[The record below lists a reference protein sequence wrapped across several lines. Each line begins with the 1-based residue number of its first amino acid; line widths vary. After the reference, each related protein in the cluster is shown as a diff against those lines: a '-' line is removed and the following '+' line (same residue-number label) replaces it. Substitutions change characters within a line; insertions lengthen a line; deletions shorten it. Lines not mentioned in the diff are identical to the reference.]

1 MSKNKFFKR
10 LTGLMTG
17 LVVFVSSVG
26 LVPVSA
32 AETELLNEKFGADF
46 LSGVVD
52 DGMYAWDDTE
62 GYING
67 TKWGALERG
76 DALTNVFSV
85 DESGVLWM
93 RNTQIRPGN
102 GNEENGISH
111 RFTPITD
118 GETLTF
124 SAVLNLKNPAGLA
137 EYNIRL
143 LGDVRETPAV
153 TMLRAATSPSEN
165 NRPVLGDW
173 VYGGTLGTASST
185 NLYRVDE
192 TEQKFITANDG
203 NFNFES
209 ENNGLTGDSYLTVTL
224 SPDSEN
230 ADKYK
235 AKTVLRG
242 SNQKY
247 TAESLIDKET
257 VLGLKRVRIWQLNNA
272 HSEYGL
278 KELGVKSLKITKSDG
293 ATVNPTVDFG
303 DIMLDS
309 NSVRL
314 EQDMSEFDIN
324 GLGFTYESEYT
335 DGKMWSIVD
344 MNRRDDFY
352 SKDENGVLWVKNP
365 IPLGGENNSENCIA
379 RRFNKISDGETLKAS
394 AVLNIKEPGYN
405 SEYHIRLIRDGAANR
420 DASGNFATDS
430 VTLLRIKSL
439 YGEGAWGST
448 LGIQNYTQPYVN
460 DSTEKIFIIPE
471 EGDGTPE
478 NQGDG
483 GFFKFGRLDGES
495 YLTVTLT
502 PDSEDNASYKATTV
516 LTNNG
521 KEYKAESKIAKDIVL
536 GLDKLQIFELNF
548 GKENTNVLGIKSIKV
563 EAYDA
568 AKKLSASDDNII
580 YVPYRNTT
588 GHANDI
594 ALIAAICSKS
604 DNMQQ
609 RYFIDGTAYKNFT
622 AAKDNLELNI
632 GKVAA
637 DEYVRLFIFDSFDNL
652 RPLSTVKETG
662 K

>member
-10 LTGLMTG
+10 LTGFMTG

-32 AETELLNEKFGADF
+32 AETELLNEKFGANF

-76 DALTNVFSV
+76 AALTNVFSV

-124 SAVLNLKNPAGLA
+124 SAVLNLKNPAGLS

-153 TMLRAATSPSEN
+153 TMLRVATSPSKN
-165 NRPVLGDW
+165 DRPVLGQW
-173 VYGGTLGTASST
+173 LYGGTLGTASST
-185 NLYRVDE
+185 NLYIDDV
-192 TEQKFITANDG
+192 TEQKFITAEDG
-203 NFNFES
+203 NFNFEG
-209 ENNGLTGDSYLTVTL
+209 ENNGLTGNSYLTVTL

-247 TAESLIDKET
+247 TAESLIDKAT

-278 KELGVKSLKITKSDG
+278 KELGIKSLKITKSDG
-293 ATVNPTVDFG
+293 AAVNPTVDFG

-324 GLGFTYESEYT
+324 NLGFTYENEYT

-352 SKDENGVLWVKNP
+352 STDENGVLWIKNP
-365 IPLGGENNSENCIA
+365 TPLKTGDNSENCIA
-379 RRFNKISDGETLKAS
+379 RRFNKISDGETIKAS
-394 AVLNIKEPGYN
+394 AVLNIKNSGYD
-405 SEYHIRLIRDGAANR
+405 SEYHIRLTKDGATTR
-420 DASGNFATDS
+420 DALGNFATDS
-430 VTLLRIKSL
+430 VTLLRIKNRHD
-439 YGEGAWGST
+439 EGAWGST
-448 LGIQNYTQPYVN
+448 LGIQNYTQPFVN
-460 DSTEKIFIIPE
+460 DSTEKTFLSAE
-471 EGDGTPE
+471 DGW
-478 NQGDG
+478 
-483 GFFKFGRLDGES
+483 FKPDERLVGES
-495 YLTVTLT
+495 YLMVTLT
-502 PDSEDNASYKATTV
+502 PDAEDSASYKATTV

-568 AKKLSASDDNII
+568 AKKLSADADNTI
-580 YVPYRNTT
+580 YIPYRNTT
-588 GHANDI
+588 GRANDI
-594 ALIAAICSKS
+594 ALIAAICCKS

-622 AAKDNLELNI
+622 AAKENLELNI

-652 RPLSTVKETG
+652 RPLTMVKETG

>member
-1 MSKNKFFKR
+1 MSKNKFFKS
-10 LTGLMTG
+10 LTGFVTG
-17 LVVFVSSVG
+17 LFVFVSSVG
-26 LVPVSA
+26 IVPVYA
-32 AETELLNEKFGADF
+32 AEQELFSEKFGADF

-76 DALTNVFSV
+76 AALTNVFSV
-85 DESGVLWM
+85 DENGVLWM

-111 RFTPITD
+111 KFTPITD

-124 SAVLNLKNPAGLA
+124 SATLNIKNPVGLA

-153 TMLRAATSPSEN
+153 TMLRVATSPSEN
-165 NRPVLGDW
+165 DRPVLGQW
-173 VYGGTLGTASST
+173 LYGGTLGTASST
-185 NLYRVDE
+185 NLYIDDV
-192 TEQKFITANDG
+192 TEQKFITAEDG

-209 ENNGLTGDSYLTVTL
+209 ENNGLTGNSYLTVTL

-242 SNQKY
+242 SNKKY
-247 TAESLIDKET
+247 TAESLIDKAT

-278 KELGVKSLKITKSDG
+278 KELGIKSLKITKSNG
-293 ATVNPTVDFG
+293 AAVNPTVDFG

-335 DGKMWSIVD
+335 DGRMWSIVD

-365 IPLGGENNSENCIA
+365 SPLGGENNSENCIA

-394 AVLNIKEPGYN
+394 AVLNIKDPGYN

-420 DASGNFATDS
+420 DAYGNFATDS
-430 VTLLRIKSL
+430 VTLLRIKNL
-439 YGEGAWGST
+439 DGEGAWGST

-460 DSTEKIFIIPE
+460 DSAEKMLIIPE
-471 EGDGTPE
+471 ES
-478 NQGDG
+478 DG

-502 PDSEDNASYKATTV
+502 PDAEDSASYKATTV

-521 KEYKAESKIAKDIVL
+521 NEYKAESKIAKDIVL

-548 GKENTNVLGIKSIKV
+548 GKENVNVLGIKSIKV

-588 GHANDI
+588 GQANDI

-652 RPLSTVKETG
+652 RPLTTVKETG

>member
-10 LTGLMTG
+10 LTGFMTG

-32 AETELLNEKFGADF
+32 AETELLNEKFGANF

-52 DGMYAWDDTE
+52 DGKYVKEDTE

-67 TKWGALERG
+67 TKWGALDR
-76 DALTNVFSV
+76 ATMTNFFSLDNDGTFWV
-85 DESGVLWM
+85 
-93 RNTQIRPGN
+93 RNTKPDGTASN
-102 GNEENGISH
+102 ANAENSISH
-111 RFTPITD
+111 KLNSISE
-118 GETLTF
+118 GETLRV
-124 SAVLNLKNPAGLA
+124 SAVLNIKNPAYGS

-143 LGDVRETPAV
+143 SKDGVAGAQNNSV
-153 TMLRAATSPSEN
+153 TLLRVKNKVGTEVWGS
-165 NRPVLGDW
+165 
-173 VYGGTLGTASST
+173 TLGTKNYTQPYT
-185 NLYRVDE
+185 NDE
-192 TEQKFITANDG
+192 TETRFLDSDDGTFKFNQ
-203 NFNFES
+203 ES
-209 ENNGLTGDSYLTVTL
+209 NGLTEDSYLTVTL
-224 SPDSEN
+224 EPDSEN
-230 ADKYK
+230 VDKYK

-242 SNQKY
+242 TTKKY
-247 TAESLIDKET
+247 VAEALIDKT
-257 VLGLKRVRIWQLNNA
+257 IVLELDKISIFQLNFKTSSDYDTA
-272 HSEYGL
+272 
-278 KELGVKSLKITKSDG
+278 ELGVKSLKITKSDG
-293 ATVNPTVDFG
+293 AAVNPTVDFG

-324 GLGFTYESEYT
+324 NLGFTYENEYT

-352 SKDENGVLWVKNP
+352 STDENGVLWIKNP
-365 IPLGGENNSENCIA
+365 TPLTAGDNSENCIA
-379 RRFNKISDGETLKAS
+379 RRFNKISDGETIKAS
-394 AVLNIKEPGYN
+394 AVLNIKNSGYN
-405 SEYHIRLIRDGAANR
+405 SEYHIRLTKDGATTR
-420 DASGNFATDS
+420 DALGNFATDS
-430 VTLLRIKSL
+430 VTLLRIKNRHD
-439 YGEGAWGST
+439 EGAWGST
-448 LGIQNYTQPYVN
+448 LGIQNYTQPFVN
-460 DSTEKIFIIPE
+460 DSTEKTFLSAE
-471 EGDGTPE
+471 DGW
-478 NQGDG
+478 
-483 GFFKFGRLDGES
+483 FKPDERLVGES

-502 PDSEDNASYKATTV
+502 PDAEDSASYKATTV

-548 GKENTNVLGIKSIKV
+548 GMENVNVLGIKSIKV

-652 RPLSTVKETG
+652 RPLTTVKETG

>member
-1 MSKNKFFKR
+1 MSKNKIFKR
-10 LTGLMTG
+10 LTGFVTG

-32 AETELLNEKFGADF
+32 AETELLNEKFGANF

-52 DGMYAWDDTE
+52 DGKYVKDDTE

-67 TKWGALERG
+67 TKWGALDR
-76 DALTNVFSV
+76 ATMANFFSLDNDGTFWV
-85 DESGVLWM
+85 
-93 RNTQIRPGN
+93 RNTKPDGTASN
-102 GNEENGISH
+102 ANAENSISH
-111 RFTPITD
+111 KLNSISE
-118 GETLTF
+118 GETLRV
-124 SAVLNLKNPAGLA
+124 SAVLNIKNPAYCG

-143 LGDVRETPAV
+143 SKDGGDGAQNNSVTLLRVKNKLGTEVWG
-153 TMLRAATSPSEN
+153 S
-165 NRPVLGDW
+165 
-173 VYGGTLGTASST
+173 TLGTRNYT
-185 NLYRVDE
+185 QPYKNDE
-192 TEQKFITANDG
+192 TETRFLDSDVGTFKFNQ
-203 NFNFES
+203 ES
-209 ENNGLTGDSYLTVTL
+209 NGLTEDSYLTVTL
-224 SPDSEN
+224 EPDSEN
-230 ADKYK
+230 VDKYK

-242 SNQKY
+242 TTKKY
-247 TAESLIDKET
+247 VAEALIDKT
-257 VLGLKRVRIWQLNNA
+257 IVLELDKISIFQLNFKTSSDYDTA
-272 HSEYGL
+272 
-278 KELGVKSLKITKSDG
+278 ELGVKSLKITKSDG
-293 ATVNPTVDFG
+293 AAVNPTVDFG

-324 GLGFTYESEYT
+324 DLGFTYENEYT
-335 DGKMWSIVD
+335 AGNMWSIVD

-352 SKDENGVLWVKNP
+352 STDENGVLWIKNP
-365 IPLGGENNSENCIA
+365 PHVNGDNNSENCIA
-379 RRFNKISDGETLKAS
+379 RRFNKISDGETIKAS
-394 AVLNIKEPGYN
+394 AVLNIKDPGYN
-405 SEYHIRLIRDGAANR
+405 IEYHIRLTKDGATTR

-439 YGEGAWGST
+439 YNTGSCGST
-448 LGIQNYTQPYVN
+448 LGIQNYTQPFVN
-460 DSTEKIFIIPE
+460 DSTEKIFISP
-471 EGDGTPE
+471 GE
-478 NQGDG
+478 NDG
-483 GFFKFGRLDGES
+483 GFFKFERLDGES

-502 PDSEDNASYKATTV
+502 PDAEDNASYKATTV

-568 AKKLSASDDNII
+568 AKKLSADADNTI

-588 GHANDI
+588 GRANDI

-622 AAKDNLELNI
+622 AAKENLELNI